1 MEIPNISNDKIIIFF
16 LGVALILLILNHQPE
31 YYNLIIAG
39 LLGVAGVN
47 KFNQNRIESTIQTS
61 IKENLNY
68 GEDQNAT
75 ESDSC

>member
-1 MEIPNISNDKIIIFF
+1 MDFPQISNDKLIIFF
-16 LGVALILLILNHQPE
+16 LGVALVLLIIYHQPE
-31 YYNLIIAG
+31 YYTMIVAG

-47 KFNQNRIESTIQTS
+47 KFNQNRIENTIETT
-61 IKENLNY
+61 IKENLNN